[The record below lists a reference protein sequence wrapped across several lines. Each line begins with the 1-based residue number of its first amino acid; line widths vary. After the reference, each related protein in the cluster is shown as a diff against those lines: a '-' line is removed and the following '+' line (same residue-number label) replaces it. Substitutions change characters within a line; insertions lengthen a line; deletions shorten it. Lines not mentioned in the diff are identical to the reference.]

1 MTDGFK
7 YAGWTLLG
15 GALGATFAFLTAPAS
30 GGETRR
36 RLARTV
42 DDEKRL
48 LLRKSKRAVDHAADF
63 LEAQLKQGRRK
74 LARVVAL

>member
-1 MTDGFK
+1 MTEGFK

-15 GALGATFAFLTAPAS
+15 GVLGATFAYLSAPTS

-42 DDEKRL
+42 EDEKHEL
-48 LLRKSKRAVDHAADF
+48 FRKGKRAVDHAADF
-63 LEAQLKQGRRK
+63 LEAQLKQGKRK
-74 LARVVAL
+74 LAHVVAR